1 VCIDI
6 DPLPY
11 FTVED
16 PVYQIVCNNEQV
28 NIDFVGTGWTYI
40 WETCGNVGM
49 PANGSGNISFIA
61 QNNSNIPQ
69 FCWGH
74 VSPWQ
79 GNCEGISESWGITVN
94 PTPVVN
100 PLPDLTVCPAQAVS
114 VVPSGTAG
122 ATFSWTNSN
131 PNIGLAASGT
141 GNINFNVANLTT
153 PQSATITVTPA
164 YDDCPGDPVSFD
176 ITVPVTY
183 VDEPPDLTVCPG
195 DAISVPFSGNG
206 TTYNWTN
213 ANPAVGL
220 PASGSGNISFTA
232 IGSPV
237 QQTAVV
243 TVTPTGG
250 VCPVVENFS
259 VIVLPLPAVNQ
270 PAAVG
275 VCSGET
281 VDVAFSGSAGA
292 TFNWTND
299 NPNIGLPASGTGNI
313 DFPSAVVT
321 QAETA
326 NITVTPVLGPC
337 SGVPRTVQVFV
348 NPRPAVS
355 PVPDRSVCTGDA
367 VSVVFS
373 GTPGAVFN
381 WTNTNPGIGL
391 SLGGSGDLAFTATA
405 LPTSPQTG
413 LISVTPFD
421 GTCFGEQE
429 TFQITVKKCCE
440 TFAGNMDTLGSA
452 VCGPKPIPVK
462 FLQNDSLETGD
473 SLHFILYANPG
484 SPTGSVLYETD
495 TLYFP
500 FLPGLTA
507 FDSTFYVSAIA
518 GNGLAGDSIDR
529 ADPCLDVSNP
539 QPVRWLAKPTI
550 SAVSTGH
557 ELCANGGCM
566 TVDFVFT
573 GHPPFAFAWV
583 LEQGGQVLYSRSE
596 VAAGFAL
603 TMEVCAEDFFLP
615 YAGGNL
621 EFRVT
626 GLVDAFCDCAD

>member
-1 VCIDI
+1 MYVW
-6 DPLPY
+6 P
-11 FTVED
+11 
-16 PVYQIVCNNEQV
+16 
-28 NIDFVGTGWTYI
+28 FVGD
-40 WETCGNVGM
+40 CVGY
-49 PANGSGNISFIA
+49 
-61 QNNSNIPQ
+61 
-69 FCWGH
+69 GH
-74 VSPWQ
+74 PFR
-79 GNCEGISESWGITVN
+79 ITVN
-94 PTPVVN
+94 PTP
-100 PLPDLTVCPAQAVS
+100 
-114 VVPSGTAG
+114 
-122 ATFSWTNSN
+122 
-131 PNIGLAASGT
+131 
-141 GNINFNVANLTT
+141 
-153 PQSATITVTPA
+153 TVTQ
-164 YDDCPGDPVSFD
+164 
-176 ITVPVTY
+176 
-183 VDEPPDLTVCPG
+183 PPDLTVCG
-195 DAISVPFSGNG
+195 
-206 TTYNWTN
+206 
-213 ANPAVGL
+213 
-220 PASGSGNISFTA
+220 GS
-232 IGSPV
+232 
-237 QQTAVV
+237 
-243 TVTPTGG
+243 TV
-250 VCPVVENFS
+250 N
-259 VIVLPLPAVNQ
+259 
-270 PAAVG
+270 
-275 VCSGET
+275 
-281 VDVAFSGSAGA
+281 VAFSGTPGA

-299 NPNIGLPASGTGNI
+299 NPNIGLPATGSGNLAFITNNVG
-313 DFPSAVVT
+313 AQEVAT
-321 QAETA
+321 
-326 NITVTPVLGPC
+326 ITVNAALGNCPSVPKTFQLTVNPTPVIDPPPNLTLCAGEPLDVPLNPAPPGSVVNWTNSNPTIGLAASGSGSINVPTAFVDKVENALITLKPQLGACQGSPV
-337 SGVPRTVQVFV
+337 SFTVQVK
-348 NPRPAVS
+348 PTPELD
-355 PVPDRSVCTGDA
+355 PVPDVLVCAGEP
-367 VSVVFS
+367 VSVVF
-373 GTPGAVFN
+373 GATPGAVLN
-381 WTNTNPGIGL
+381 WSNSNAAIGL
-391 SLGGSGDLAFTATA
+391 QPFGVGNIAFTAA
-405 LPTSPQTG
+405 NVQQTQSG
-413 LISVTPFD
+413 LITVSPD
-421 GTCFGEQE
+421 LNGCPSEQVI
-429 TFQITVKKCCE
+429 FQITVKKCCE

-484 SPTGSVLYETD
+484 NPTGSVLYETD